1 MKSTRIS
8 KNTASEEEI
17 CSERRGFLLHLLRQK
32 GLLYFKY
39 KCIIFTF
46 RDEIL
51 SFVKAGNYCKVA
63 GMSARCSDP
72 VPYAG
77 CVCCWFWSCSEGFSL
92 GFTVFLPPENP
103 LSPNSSSTRNNRE
116 PAWKAAKAEVG
127 SFLNIVILK
136 VQSGYITFFSV

>member
-1 MKSTRIS
+1 MQRKKRILTS
-8 KNTASEEEI
+8 LAETKRFA
-17 CSERRGFLLHLLRQK
+17 L
-32 GLLYFKY
+32 FKY

-92 GFTVFLPPENP
+92 GFTVFLPPESP

-116 PAWKAAKAEVG
+116 PA
-127 SFLNIVILK
+127 
-136 VQSGYITFFSV
+136 